1 MDVENKYASLDDE
14 ALVKAAQKGNKNAFE
29 ELVAR
34 HRDKV
39 YGRLMIM
46 IKNEND
52 ALDLSQEVWIK
63 AWKRL
68 KQFHGDSAFCTWV
81 TRIAINVG
89 VDHIRKQ
96 KRKKVESIEDHIE
109 EGGSIERLM
118 PIETVNPTQ
127 GLEREELRARID
139 KALEQLSPEHRSV
152 VILHEFEGL
161 EYKEIAKMM
170 KCSMG
175 TIMSRLFYA
184 RKKLASM
191 LASIKKERLQ

>member
-1 MDVENKYASLDDE
+1 MDVQNKYASLDDE
-14 ALVKAAQKGNKNAFE
+14 ALVRSAQKGNKNAFE

-68 KQFHGDSAFCTWV
+68 KQFHGDAAFCTWI

-96 KRKKVESIEDHIE
+96 KRKKYESIEDHIE
-109 EGGSIERLM
+109 ESGSIERLM
-118 PIETVNPTQ
+118 PIEIVNPAQ
-127 GLEREELRARID
+127 GLEREELRARI
-139 KALEQLSPEHRSV
+139 
-152 VILHEFEGL
+152 
-161 EYKEIAKMM
+161 KML

-184 RKKLASM
+184 RKKLAHL
-191 LASIKKERLQ
+191 LAGLKKERLQ